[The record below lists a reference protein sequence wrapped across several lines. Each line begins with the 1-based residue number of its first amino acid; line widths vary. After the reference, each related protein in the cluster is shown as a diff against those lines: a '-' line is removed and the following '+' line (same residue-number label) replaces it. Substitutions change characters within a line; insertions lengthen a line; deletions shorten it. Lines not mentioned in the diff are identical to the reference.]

1 MISSLFNI
9 HAVFLPVRQGPLRL
23 LRNRTLKLFRT
34 IALLMFVGLLAVSVR
49 ADGPSAGGPGGPGPT
64 SNGGGSDDGNR
75 TPPPPGPTPV
85 GGTHRGAPG
94 GPSGKEYRSGR
105 SADGTYTVNISGYF
119 TGTGTASV
127 NSTAVTISGTV
138 TIDGGGTVSFQT
150 EALNLSG
157 PYFEGNGTAGSS
169 KLLIKGKLDATK
181 QSRLTAGYSTVGDNH
196 HGRIA
201 GSLPT
206 DKSVDNWDDDPTHH

>member
-9 HAVFLPVRQGPLRL
+9 QPVFLWVRQGPLRL
-23 LRNRTLKLFRT
+23 LRDHTLKLFRT
-34 IALLMFVGLLAVSVR
+34 IAVLTLMGLLAVSVR
-49 ADGPSAGGPGGPGPT
+49 ADNGPGGGGPGPT
-64 SNGGGSDDGNR
+64 AGGGGGGSDDGNHSG
-75 TPPPPGPTPV
+75 PPGPTAV

-105 SADGTYTVNISGYF
+105 SADGAYTVNISGYF

-127 NSTAVTISGTV
+127 SASTVTISGTV
-138 TIDGGGTVSFQT
+138 NFDGGTVSFQS

-157 PYFEGNGTAGSS
+157 PYFEGNATAGNS

-181 QSRLTAGYSTVGDNH
+181 QSRLTATYSTVGDNH

-201 GSLPT
+201 GTLPT
-206 DKSVDNWDDDPTHH
+206 DTPVDNWDDNGHH